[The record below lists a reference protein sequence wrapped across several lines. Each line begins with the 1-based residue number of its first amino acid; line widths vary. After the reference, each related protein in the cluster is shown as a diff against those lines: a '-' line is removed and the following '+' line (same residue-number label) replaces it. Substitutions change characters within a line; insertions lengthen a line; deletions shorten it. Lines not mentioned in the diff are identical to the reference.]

1 MRLFTLLLVAFS
13 FSAFSQSIP
22 YGKWVFQDL
31 GDTTIADAEG
41 LKFGRLF
48 FGSFYLTLQENGLYQ
63 TSLMEKVSN
72 GYIDFDKST
81 DSIIHLISEDEEAL
95 QVEVIHK
102 TEDII
107 RIKLRGKM
115 DFLIQRT
122 GYQDTLLMED
132 LRDRPEGVVFNP
144 DLLVNK
150 KWHYIH
156 TSLSENKEVA
166 EATEAI
172 IQDGYI
178 VYNSDGTFEQHIIGL
193 DLEGTWKTNEN
204 QTSITTHSEE
214 LTRLWFVKE
223 LNESTLKLLIP
234 HSRKIIE
241 LQSN

>member
-1 MRLFTLLLVAFS
+1 MRFFTLLLLALG
-13 FSAFSQSIP
+13 FSAFSQNIP

-41 LKFGRLF
+41 LAFGRMF

-63 TSLMEKVSN
+63 TSVMEKVSN

-81 DSIIHLISEDEEAL
+81 DSIIHLISEDEESL
-95 QVEVIHK
+95 EVEVLDK
-102 TEDII
+102 TEDNI
-107 RIKLRGKM
+107 RIKMRGKM
-115 DFLIQRT
+115 DFLLQRT
-122 GYQDTLLMED
+122 DYQDTLFMED
-132 LRDRPEGVVFNP
+132 LRNKPEGIVFNP

-156 TSLSENKEVA
+156 TSSSENKEVV
-166 EATEAI
+166 EAVEAI

-178 VYNSDGTFEQHIIGL
+178 VYSSDGTFEQHIIGL
-193 DLEGTWKTNEN
+193 DLEGTWKTNDN
-204 QTSITTHSEE
+204 QTSITTYSED

-234 HSRKIIE
+234 HSRKMIE